1 MEAKRHIARIGRMN
15 EIVYQV
21 ISNGT
26 PETAELFT
34 LAQAIEAFKRYA
46 PKIEDHQIPVWSCDD
61 GETEGHE
68 TIVDNLPE
76 WYTFE

>member
-1 MEAKRHIARIGRMN
+1 MEAKRYIARIGRMN
-15 EIVYQV
+15 VGIVYQV
-21 ISNGT
+21 MSDGS

-61 GETEGHE
+61 GEAEGYE

-76 WYTFE
+76 WYE